1 LVVEYLK
8 YYSFRKAGGGGGR
21 CTQAK
26 VNEYKAKREDG
37 VSVIAATGPYGVD
50 GGR

>member
-1 LVVEYLK
+1 MVENFK
-8 YYSFRKAGGGGGR
+8 YDSLRKAGGGGGKG
-21 CTQAK
+21 TQAK

-37 VSVIAATGPYGVD
+37 VSVIAATGPYGFD